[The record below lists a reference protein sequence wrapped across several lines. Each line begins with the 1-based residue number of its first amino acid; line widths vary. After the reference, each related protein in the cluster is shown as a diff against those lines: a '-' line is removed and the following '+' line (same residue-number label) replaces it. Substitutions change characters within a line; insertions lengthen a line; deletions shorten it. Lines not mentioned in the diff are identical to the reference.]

1 MTSTWHSLDEEA
13 EAVAATT
20 IRADGETCSL
30 LERAVSILA
39 DGFTAAEM
47 KDSDVTR
54 VQMGLL
60 SQSLNSLKCSVDL
73 AKCSYYTQSMGLV
86 RGVYENWIAFH
97 YLEEHPTAAD
107 CWLGHDRRPPRH
119 RDMLRALEPNFI
131 EDTNDARGWYGA
143 LCRFA
148 HTDAL
153 VVLPHLGSHD
163 GEACAF
169 FGVTYKPELFRS
181 CPYTLSLFT
190 SIILREVSQLVP
202 DSSAWLQSYD
212 ATVQA
217 LLQFIEEENSA
228 SGFAQTDDTQDDAGK
243 DARPGT

>member
-1 MTSTWHSLDEEA
+1 MNSTWHSLDQEA

-20 IRADGETCSL
+20 IGAAGETCSL
-30 LERAVSILA
+30 LERGVSTLA
-39 DGFTAAEM
+39 DGLAAAEM
-47 KDSDVTR
+47 KDSDATR

-73 AKCSYYTQSMGLV
+73 ARRGYYTQSMGLV

-97 YLEEHPTAAD
+97 YIEEHPMAAD
-107 CWLGHDRRPPRH
+107 RWLGHDKRPPRH
-119 RDMLRALEPNFI
+119 RDMLKALGSSFI

-153 VVLPHLGSHD
+153 VVLPHLGSQD

-169 FGVTYKPELFRS
+169 FGVKYKPDLLRS
-181 CPYTLSLFT
+181 CAYTLSLFT
-190 SIILREVSQLVP
+190 SIMLREVSQLVP
-202 DSSAWLQSYD
+202 DSSAWHHSCST
-212 ATVQA
+212 TVEE
-217 LLQFIEEENSA
+217 LLQFIKEENSA
-228 SGFAQTDDTQDDAGK
+228 SGLARTDHPQDDAGK
-243 DARPGT
+243 DVRPGT